1 MEARIYIYSS
11 NRNRGVVYFDQH
23 LGAVHPKT
31 LVEIVIFSFFMK
43 EMHKSNKFAAKFFL
57 KRFFSFFSYKN
68 TENDYFNQRLG
79 YAAPKRWSKYT
90 TTVYPIYKIL
100 INNIIKMYYI

>member
-31 LVEIVIFSFFMK
+31 LVEIVIFSVFMK
-43 EMHKSNKFAAKFFL
+43 KMDPYLIRSCFL
-57 KRFFSFFSYKN
+57 
-68 TENDYFNQRLG
+68 Q
-79 YAAPKRWSKYT
+79 
-90 TTVYPIYKIL
+90 IL
-100 INNIIKMYYI
+100 VNGNIFIQF